1 MAKGGNA
8 RFTSY
13 DELADLLESI
23 EYLLKPLD
31 IYTQIPPIPTMDE
44 MVIKIM
50 MEVLST
56 LALTTKDFK
65 QGRRSGFLSLQHVT
79 LLSATQ
85 RKS

>member
-1 MAKGGNA
+1 VDQVAKGGN
-8 RFTSY
+8 TSY

-31 IYTQIPPIPTMDE
+31 IYTQIPPTPTMDE

-56 LALTTKDFK
+56 LALTTKDLK
-65 QGRRSGFLSLQHVT
+65 QGRRSGSFLSNT
-79 LLSATQ
+79 LLY
-85 RKS
+85 

>member
-1 MAKGGNA
+1 MDQVAKEVN
-8 RFTSY
+8 TSY

-31 IYTQIPPIPTMDE
+31 IYTQIPPTPTMDE

-65 QGRRSGFLSLQHVT
+65 QGRRSGFLSLQHVA

>member
-1 MAKGGNA
+1 MAKGGN
-8 RFTSY
+8 TSY

-31 IYTQIPPIPTMDE
+31 IYTQIPPTPTMDE

-56 LALTTKDFK
+56 LALTTKDLK
-65 QGRRSGFLSLQHVT
+65 QGRRSGSFLSNT
-79 LLSATQ
+79 LPY
-85 RKS
+85 

>member
-1 MAKGGNA
+1 VAKGGNP
-8 RFTSY
+8 SY

-31 IYTQIPPIPTMDE
+31 IYTQIPPTPTMDE

-56 LALTTKDFK
+56 LALTTKDLK
-65 QGRRSGFLSLQHVT
+65 QGRRSGSFLSNT
-79 LLSATQ
+79 LPY
-85 RKS
+85 